1 MDLPLL
7 SALFIAFALSIYVL
21 LDGFDLGVGAL
32 LLLQPDET
40 LRDRMVDSITPTW
53 DGNETW
59 LVMAGVGLLAAFPV
73 AYGILLPAFYVPL
86 ILMLLGLGFRGVSFE
101 FRYQIDRKRKI
112 WDVAFGAGSILAA
125 LMQGVI
131 VGGLLQGLA
140 VSENSFAGSVLDVFR
155 PFPLLT
161 ALAVL
166 SGYIV
171 LGAGWLHFKASVNL
185 QGFAKRSLWI
195 GTLVFVGL
203 AAVTCVA
210 SIFVQPRVQDAWA
223 SHPAVLGVI
232 ATIFLAVGGIL
243 VSSIGREPAIRPFLF
258 GLILFACDLLG
269 LGIVIF
275 PDIVPFKL
283 SLWEAASATLSQ
295 VFMLVGAAIVT
306 PIVLAYSAF
315 AYHVFRGRTPEQGWN
330 S

>member
-7 SALFIAFALSIYVL
+7 SAVFVAFALSLYVL

-59 LVMAGVGLLAAFPV
+59 LIMAGVGLLAAFPV
-73 AYGILLPAFYVPL
+73 AYGILLPAFYIPL
-86 ILMLLGLGFRGVSFE
+86 IAMLLGLGLRGVSFE
-101 FRYQIDRKRKI
+101 FRYQVDRKRKI
-112 WDVAFGAGSILAA
+112 WDVAFGAGSLLAA
-125 LMQGVI
+125 LMQGLI
-131 VGGLLQGLA
+131 VGGLVQGLA
-140 VSENSFAGSVLDVFR
+140 VAEDRFSGNVMDVFR
-155 PFPLLT
+155 PFPALT

-171 LGAGWLHFKASVNL
+171 LGAGWLHLKASSKL
-185 QGFAKRSLWI
+185 QGFAERSLSI
-195 GTLVFVGL
+195 GTPVFVGL
-203 AAVTCVA
+203 SAVTCVA
-210 SIFVQPRVQDAWA
+210 SIFVQPRVQEAWA
-223 SHPAVLGVI
+223 SHAAILGLIAALFFVVAGVLVR
-232 ATIFLAVGGIL
+232 
-243 VSSIGREPAIRPFLF
+243 SIGREPAIRPFLLV
-258 GLILFACDLLG
+258 LILFACGLGG

-275 PDIVPFKL
+275 PSIVPFQL
-283 SLWEAASATLSQ
+283 SLWEAASATLSH
-295 VFMLVGAAIVT
+295 VFLLVGAAVVT

-315 AYHVFRGRTPEQGWN
+315 AYRVFRGRTPEQGWE